1 MPTRLTIRQLQM
13 IRALEQAGSV
23 SAAAQRL
30 QVSQSALSHR
40 IREAE
45 RLLGT
50 DLYLRQNKKLIP
62 TVTGQRVAHAAK
74 VILTELERTE
84 LDVAQ
89 LHAGVQQNLR
99 LGLHVYASGLWLPN
113 LMAGMQDKAPRVGVQ
128 VVADTG
134 MQPLTSLRKHDID
147 VALVSGHLEAR
158 DLSFEHLFDDELVA
172 VVPEGH
178 AWCTLNSV
186 EASLFA
192 EQTYV
197 AHHTNPE
204 SGREYELVFSAHD
217 VLPQQVLRAGMTEA
231 VLGLV
236 AAGQGV
242 TLLPAWTARLYSQTM
257 PLQVIPLAG
266 AVTLLPWYLVMHKD
280 AQDKEAMGAFLEV
293 MREVCVST
301 P

>member
-99 LGLHVYASGLWLPN
+99 LGLHVYASGLWLPQ
-113 LMAGMQDKAPRVGVQ
+113 LMAGMQDRAPRVGVQ

-134 MQPLTSLRKHDID
+134 MQPLTCLRKHDID
-147 VALVSGHLEAR
+147 VALVSGHVEGR
-158 DLSFEHLFDDELVA
+158 DLSFEHLFDDELMA

-178 AWCTLNSV
+178 AWCALDSV

-217 VLPQQVLRAGMTEA
+217 VLPQRVLRAGMTEA
-231 VLGLV
+231 VLALV
-236 AAGQGV
+236 VAGQGV

-257 PLQVIPLAG
+257 PLQLIPLAG
-266 AVTLLPWYLVMHKD
+266 PVKALPWHLVMHKD
-280 AQDKEAMGAFLEV
+280 AQDDEAMGAFVEV
-293 MREVCVST
+293 MREVCLSSL
-301 P
+301 

>member
-50 DLYLRQNKKLIP
+50 DLYLRQNKRLIA
-62 TVTGQRVAHAAK
+62 TVSGQRVAHAAM
-74 VILTELERTE
+74 VILAELERTE

-99 LGLHVYASGLWLPN
+99 FGLHVYASGLWLPE
-113 LMAGMQDKAPRVGVQ
+113 LMARMQARAPKVGVQ

-134 MQPLTSLRKHDID
+134 MQPLTSLRQHDID
-147 VALVSGHLEAR
+147 VALMSGHVVAR
-158 DLSFEHLFDDELVA
+158 DLSVQHLLDDELVA
-172 VVPEGH
+172 VVPHGH
-178 AWCTLNSV
+178 AWCALEEV

-192 EQTYV
+192 QQTYV

-204 SGREYELVFSAHD
+204 SGREYEQVFSAHG
-217 VLPQQVLRAGMTEA
+217 VLPKAVIRAGLTEA
-231 VLGLV
+231 VLALV
-236 AAGQGV
+236 SAGQGV
-242 TLLPAWTARLYSQTM
+242 TLLPTWTARRYSQMM
-257 PLQVIPLAG
+257 PLQ
-266 AVTLLPWYLVMHKD
+266 LLPLCGPVTTLPWQLVMRKNALD
-280 AQDKEAMGAFLEV
+280 DDAMGLFVEV
-293 MREVCVST
+293 MQGVCESAL
-301 P
+301 